1 MLLSRHAESLY
12 WAGRYLE
19 RAEATARMVKVHTEL
34 LLDLPKASGV
44 GWAPLVAIAGHG
56 EDVLPHPTEDEV
68 VTFLTAEAANPGS
81 VSASVARARAN
92 LRVVRVLLPDPSW
105 EIANDLH
112 ARVVA
117 TAAAAADRRTRSA
130 WVDAVTGGCQRL
142 TGSLAGTMC
151 DDDAYGFLLL
161 GRYLERADM
170 TTRVLDVQAGVLV
183 GSRDGRDG
191 RDGRD
196 EVGPYGDVTW
206 MSVLKS
212 LSAHQMFRRSVGAGM
227 SGPAAL
233 RFLLQDPR
241 FPRSVEYCLSSAARA
256 LPQLPRAATPLAACA
271 TVRRLLIGLEIDDDI
286 APADLHDLVDEL
298 QLGIGALH
306 DALATTWFRCADKPP
321 VLSASPAGASVAA
334 PPEQAEPLPA
344 GRAS

>member
-1 MLLSRHAESLY
+1 MLLSRHAEALY

-19 RAEATARMVKVHTEL
+19 RAEATARMVAVHTEL
-34 LLDLPKASGV
+34 MLDLPRAAGV
-44 GWAPLVAIAGHG
+44 GWHPLLAVAGHG
-56 EDVLPHPTEDEV
+56 EDVLGLDVPTEEDV
-68 VTFLTAEAANPGS
+68 VGFLTADPANPGS
-81 VSASVARARAN
+81 VVASIARARAN
-92 LRVVRVLLPDPSW
+92 LRVVRVLLPDPCW

-112 ARVVA
+112 ARVG
-117 TAAAAADRRTRSA
+117 AAAALAADRRTRA
-130 WVDAVTGGCQRL
+130 GWIDQVAGGCQRL

-151 DDDAYGFLLL
+151 DDDAYAFLLL

-183 GSRDGRDG
+183 GGG
-191 RDGRD
+191 GNAA
-196 EVGPYGDVTW
+196 YGDVTW

-256 LPQLPRAATPLAACA
+256 LPQLPQAATPLAACA
-271 TVRRLLIGLEIDDDI
+271 TVRRLLLALEIDEDI
-286 APADLHDLVDEL
+286 SPSALHALVDEL
-298 QLGIGALH
+298 QLGIGVLH
-306 DALATTWFRCADKPP
+306 DALAATWFRVVEPTP
-321 VLSASPAGASVAA
+321 VVDREPEPAAVPAGGPAA
-334 PPEQAEPLPA
+334 
-344 GRAS
+344 RAS

>member
-19 RAEATARMVKVHTEL
+19 RAEGTARMVAVHTEL
-34 LLDLPKASGV
+34 LLDLPRAAGV
-44 GWAPLVAIAGHG
+44 GWRPLLAVAGHG
-56 EDVLPHPTEDEV
+56 EDVLGSDAPSEEV
-68 VTFLTAEAANPGS
+68 IVGFLTADAANPGS
-81 VSASVARARAN
+81 VVSSIARARAN
-92 LRVVRVLLPDPSW
+92 LRIVRVLLPDPCW

-112 ARVVA
+112 VRVG
-117 TAAAAADRRTRSA
+117 TAAGLAADRRTRAA
-130 WVDAVTGGCQRL
+130 WIDQVAGGCQRL

-183 GSRDGRDG
+183 GGADGG
-191 RDGRD
+191 A
-196 EVGPYGDVTW
+196 YGDVTW
-206 MSVLKS
+206 MSVLRS

-256 LPQLPRAATPLAACA
+256 LPQLPRATTPLAACA
-271 TVRRLLIGLEIDDDI
+271 TVRRLLLGLEIDDDI
-286 APADLHDLVDEL
+286 APGALHALVDEL

-306 DALATTWFRCADKPP
+306 DALAATWFRLPAEPSPP
-321 VLSASPAGASVAA
+321 VDLEPAAVGAGEPAA
-334 PPEQAEPLPA
+334 
-344 GRAS
+344 RAS